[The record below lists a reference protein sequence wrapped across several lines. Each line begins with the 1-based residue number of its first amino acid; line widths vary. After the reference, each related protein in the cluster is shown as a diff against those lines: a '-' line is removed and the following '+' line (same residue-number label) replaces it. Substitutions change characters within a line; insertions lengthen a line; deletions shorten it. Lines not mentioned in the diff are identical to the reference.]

1 MRKSFRAI
9 PQANDEP
16 YLHDPRRRL
25 RSRRSRVES
34 AVVARHAE
42 QPNPGA
48 DMLNHMEIAVA
59 PLAGRCCSRL
69 AAESRE
75 PAIHFAG
82 YLRPRNHAATDRT
95 APHRTTR
102 LASTQMCHSSHA
114 FPCCC
119 ADPESATP
127 RRPPTQP
134 PSSLRPTPPGGPDSR
149 CCQRNL
155 QHLQHYGSEIGADAC
170 CRPSWGIVGKAEA
183 EYCNWETGC

>member
-1 MRKSFRAI
+1 MSRICTIRAADSGVGD
-9 PQANDEP
+9 PDSGSGGVGGCGTARRASEP
-16 YLHDPRRRL
+16 PK
-25 RSRRSRVES
+25 
-34 AVVARHAE
+34 
-42 QPNPGA
+42 PGA

-82 YLRPRNHAATDRT
+82 YLRPRNRAATDRT
-95 APHRTTR
+95 APHRTAPHRTAPHR
-102 LASTQMCHSSHA
+102 TALHHTVSIHTNVSLCQHA

-134 PSSLRPTPPGGPDSR
+134 QSPGWAGLEVLPAQPASSATLP
-149 CCQRNL
+149 Q
-155 QHLQHYGSEIGADAC
+155 
-170 CRPSWGIVGKAEA
+170 
-183 EYCNWETGC
+183 